1 MMNFG
6 ARMEEILR
14 RSEEMKKVQQRRKRM
29 LLTAIPMALCCV
41 LCLGIFPFLEGGRSG
56 ETGSPN
62 GGMAAPE
69 HSERHDCISVV
80 IPAQTVSPEMSD
92 GNNFSSNITGI
103 QIEGNNLDR
112 TSNDLVLIDTLRGM
126 LAHLTAVDPAPSSSG
141 TPVGGTGSE
150 PGDGKTTFGNGQP
163 KEGYILSFSG
173 DQGMICQY
181 HLYKNRL
188 TDLSTGVTKILAEH
202 DATALYR
209 LLDVPME

>member
-1 MMNFG
+1 MMNFD

-62 GGMAAPE
+62 GGMATPE
-69 HSERHDCISVV
+69 HSEQHDCMSVV
-80 IPAQTVSPEMSD
+80 IPAQTVSPEMSNE
-92 GNNFSSNITGI
+92 NNYSHTITGFRVRGNDQDQTI
-103 QIEGNNLDR
+103 NNPALIE
-112 TSNDLVLIDTLRGM
+112 TLRVM
-126 LAHLTAVDPAPSSSG
+126 LNHLTAVDPAPSSSG

-188 TDLSTGVTKILAEH
+188 TDLSTGVTKILSEQ
-202 DATALYR
+202 DATVLYNM
-209 LLDVPME
+209 LGIPME